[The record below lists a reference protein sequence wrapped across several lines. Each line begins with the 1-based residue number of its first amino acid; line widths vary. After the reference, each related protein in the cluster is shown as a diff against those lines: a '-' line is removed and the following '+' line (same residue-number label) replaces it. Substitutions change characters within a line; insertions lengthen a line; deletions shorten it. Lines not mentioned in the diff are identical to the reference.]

1 MSTESH
7 EFVRELGCLKI
18 HIQRLE
24 TRLRKNELSGIEE
37 EAADVESTLVK
48 LLRMQRALPRNEQQQ
63 MRRRFVALRQDALR
77 VLEIS
82 RRVLD
87 ESLRATV
94 ALLET
99 IEASSNYD
107 GRRGGRSIMID
118 RKA

>member
-1 MSTESH
+1 MSPEAH

-24 TRLRKNELSGIEE
+24 QMLRRNELTGIEGE
-37 EAADVESTLVK
+37 SGEVETTLVR
-48 LLRMQRALPRNEQQQ
+48 LLRAQRSLPRNEQQQ
-63 MRRRFVALRQDALR
+63 MRRKFVAVRQDALMT
-77 VLEIS
+77 LEIS
-82 RRVLD
+82 RRILD

-94 ALLET
+94 ELLET
-99 IEASSNYD
+99 IEASCNYD